1 METRSPALQ
10 RFNSLLKETDKVYHE
25 AALALGLSDSAMWVL
40 YALWEGEGS
49 LPLRELCR
57 TCGLTKQT
65 VNSALRKLEE
75 AGALS
80 LEPMSH
86 REKRVGLTTAGMA
99 LAARTAGRVMAAE
112 NAVYDRWDP
121 EDVGKYLELT
131 ERYMRQLREELRKEL
146 KHE

>member
-1 METRSPALQ
+1 MTNVSPTLR

-40 YALWEGEGS
+40 YVLWEGEGS
-49 LPLRELCR
+49 LPLRQLCG

-75 AGALS
+75 AGALY
-80 LEPMSH
+80 LEPLTP
-86 REKRVGLTTAGMA
+86 REKRVGLTPVGMT
-99 LAARTAGRVMAAE
+99 LAAQTVGRVMAAE
-112 NAVYDRWDP
+112 NAVYARWDP

-131 ERYMRQLREELRKEL
+131 ERYVRQLREELGKEL